1 MKKKIMLLILAIAAL
16 VLILVGC
23 GEKNYEV
30 SKKSYDNVMEAN
42 VNGTFIASDEG
53 KLYLF
58 KMNGKKVFKTGY
70 DELSFLENGYLLAR
84 NASDV
89 GYTLLDWSGNVL
101 LSSSVETIIT
111 GATVNSV
118 DETTYLSDG
127 TTGYFGSYFTYVTVN
142 AVNAQGDALVAYYG
156 VNTALMQNF
165 TEVDKIEIIDAVTEK
180 TYVDG
185 SNLVANE
192 VYQGSAIL
200 VYGDSTTSVKIFDGN
215 KNCYYEKSLTDASV
229 TAFYGRFFIQDA
241 VANTVSL
248 VKKDGSLLDVTDAKD
263 FIGEEKAY
271 YYTVDASGVN
281 VINLEDDSS
290 VTLAGVEA
298 NVKGEY
304 LVVTSSDG
312 KYVYYDDT
320 LTQKAVISEN
330 LSAVYNSAY
339 GIYYYTDNASKIY
352 DAELRPYV
360 EGNNIVKAYGKT
372 DGKIYAVI
380 ETDTDYYVYF
390 DGVQKKVYSKSTYDY
405 EDSLKGGIFV
415 FVDSE
420 TSKNIYFS
428 VVKGE
433 ELYNEKDSV
442 SFSNID
448 SFPVSYGIDGTD
460 FVIMSE
466 GTVFTYE
473 FNANEISTLLSYTKV
488 GESYAYFKF
497 TVTETYYLDSFV
509 EGEPYFGET
518 RTETSYLVFLYSPG
532 SGLTEIYRGYNS
544 VIVSHDT
551 NYLTVSTESS
561 FFKSYDSA
569 VMSKLSDRT
578 DVYALRYSYVDNE
591 KVVSYEKLYS
601 HAFSDVTKI
610 TEEYMW
616 ARKPYSDKQAIYA
629 VNGKMLVDAKYYIED
644 ISGDRAIVSL
654 SDVPGSYGVIQLTSK
669 GYKVK
674 EDLNKY
680 SIKFIGDFYCY
691 SEIKNGIEVYTYKTL
706 DGDKVIN
713 KVIATA
719 NVGKVCGAFSVN
731 DGKAYVFIL
740 LDNGKDGWK
749 VLFVKTSI

>member
-1 MKKKIMLLILAIAAL
+1 MLLILAIAAL

-30 SKKSYDNVMEAN
+30 SKKSYDNVLEAN

-70 DELSFLENGYLLAR
+70 DELSFLDNGYLLAR
-84 NASDV
+84 NASET
-89 GYTLLDWSGNVL
+89 GYALLDWSGNVL
-101 LSSSVETIIT
+101 LSSSATTIIT
-111 GATVNSV
+111 GARVKSV
-118 DETTYLSDG
+118 DETTFYSDG
-127 TTGYFGSYFTYVTVN
+127 SYEYVGKNFTYVEVN
-142 AVNAQGDALVAYYG
+142 AVNSAGEELVAYYG

-165 TEVDKIEIIDAVTEK
+165 TEVDKIEIIDAVSEEIYT
-180 TYVDG
+180 DG
-185 SNLVANE
+185 DLLKRNKVFDG
-192 VYQGSAIL
+192 VAIL
-200 VYGDSTTSVKIFDGN
+200 VSGDSTTAVKIFDGN
-215 KNCYYEKSLTDASV
+215 KNCYYEKSFSNVEVSALE
-229 TAFYGRFFIQDA
+229 GRFLITDMTE
-241 VANTVSL
+241 NTVSL
-248 VKKDGSLLDVTDAKD
+248 VKRDGTLYDVSAAED
-263 FIGEEKAY
+263 FYSENNSY
-271 YYTVDASGVN
+271 LYTVGENAVT
-281 VINLEDDSS
+281 VIDLVDDSTI
-290 VTLAGVEA
+290 TLPGTAA
-298 NVKGEY
+298 SKKGEY

-320 LTQKAVISEN
+320 LTQKAAISEN
-330 LSAVYNSAY
+330 LSAINNGSF
-339 GIYYYTDNASKIY
+339 GIYYYTDNSTVVY
-352 DAELRPYV
+352 DAELRPYDTGFTTV
-360 EGNNIVKAYGKT
+360 RYYGET
-372 DGKIYAVI
+372 DGKIYAVL
-380 ETDTDYYVYF
+380 ENDSDY
-390 DGVQKKVYSKSTYDY
+390 KVYYDGELKQTFSKSTFTYNN
-405 EDSLKGGIFV
+405 SVKSGV
-415 FVDSE
+415 FSITENAVGKKTYYSAVE
-420 TSKNIYFS
+420 GKIVYT
-428 VVKGE
+428 
-433 ELYNEKDSV
+433 EKDGV

-448 SFPVSYGIDGTD
+448 SFPVSRGIDGTD

-466 GTVFTYE
+466 GKVLTYE
-473 FNANEISTLLSYTKV
+473 FNANEISTLLSLAKV
-488 GESYAYFKF
+488 GDSYAYFTF
-497 TVTETYYLDSFV
+497 EITEKYYLDSFV

-532 SGLTEIYRGYNS
+532 SGLTELYKGYNS

-551 NYLTVSTESS
+551 NYLAVSTESS

-601 HAFSDVTKI
+601 HAFSDVTEI
-610 TEEYMW
+610 TEGYMLV
-616 ARKPYSDKQAIYA
+616 RKPYSDKQAIYA

-680 SIKFIGDFYCY
+680 SIEFIGDFYCY
-691 SEIKNGIEVYTYKTL
+691 SEIKDGIEVYTYKTL

-713 KVIATA
+713 KVIAKK
-719 NVGKVCGAFSVN
+719 NVYACGAFSIN
-731 DGKAYVFIL
+731 GGRGYGFIL

-749 VLFVKTSI
+749 VLFVKTRI

>member
-1 MKKKIMLLILAIAAL
+1 MLLILAIAAL

-30 SKKSYDNVMEAN
+30 SKKSYDNVTEAN

-127 TTGYFGSYFTYVTVN
+127 TTGYSGSYFTYVTVN

-165 TEVDKIEIIDAVTEK
+165 TEVDKIEIIDAVTEE
-180 TYVDG
+180 TYADG

-200 VYGDSTTSVKIFDGN
+200 VYGDSTTAVKIFDGN
-215 KNCYYEKSLTDASV
+215 KNCYYEKSLTDV
-229 TAFYGRFFIQDA
+229 TVSSLYGRFFIQDG

-248 VKKDGSLLDVTDAKD
+248 VKKDGSLLDVTDAGD

-271 YYTVDASGVN
+271 FYTVDASGVN
-281 VINLEDDSS
+281 VVNLADDSS
-290 VTLAGVEA
+290 VTLAGTDA
-298 NVKGEY
+298 SVKGDY
-304 LVVTSSDG
+304 LVVTDSEW

-320 LTQKAVISEN
+320 LTQKAVIGAN
-330 LSAVYNSAY
+330 FRAVYNSAY
-339 GIYYYTDNASKIY
+339 GIYYYTDGATVIC
-352 DAELRPYV
+352 DGELRPYATGFTTV
-360 EGNNIVKAYGKT
+360 RYYGES
-372 DGKIYAVI
+372 DGKIYAVV
-380 ETDTDYYVYF
+380 ENDSDYNVYCDGELKQIF
-390 DGVQKKVYSKSTYDY
+390 SKSAYSYNSFVNDGVFAFTDSAT
-405 EDSLKGGIFV
+405 SLKTYYSA
-415 FVDSE
+415 VDGQTVYTESE
-420 TSKNIYFS
+420 
-428 VVKGE
+428 G
-433 ELYNEKDSV
+433 V

-448 SFPVSYGIDGTD
+448 SFPVSYGTDGTD

-466 GTVFTYE
+466 GKVFTYE
-473 FNANEISTLLSYTKV
+473 FNANEISTLLSNTKV

-532 SGLTEIYRGYNS
+532 SGLTEIYSGYNS
-544 VIVSHDT
+544 VIVSHNT
-551 NYLTVSTESS
+551 NYLIVSTESS
-561 FFKSYDSA
+561 FFKNYDSA
-569 VMSKLSDRT
+569 VMGKLSDKT

-610 TEEYMW
+610 TEEYML

-629 VNGKMLVDAKYYIED
+629 VNGKMLVDAKYYIKN
-644 ISGDRAIVSL
+644 IAGDRAIVSL
-654 SDVPGSYGVIQLTSK
+654 SGVPGSYGVIQLTSK

-719 NVGKVCGAFSVN
+719 DVGKVCGAFSVN
-731 DGKAYVFIL
+731 DGKAYGFIL

-749 VLFVKTSI
+749 VLFVKTRI

>member
-1 MKKKIMLLILAIAAL
+1 MLLILAIAAL

-23 GEKNYEV
+23 GDKNYEV
-30 SKKSYDNVMEAN
+30 SKKSYDNVLEAN

-70 DELSFLENGYLLAR
+70 DELSFLDNGYLLAR
-84 NASDV
+84 NASET
-89 GYTLLDWSGNVL
+89 GYALLDWSGNVL
-101 LSSSVETIIT
+101 LSSSATTIIT
-111 GATVNSV
+111 GARVKSV
-118 DETTYLSDG
+118 DETTCYSDG
-127 TTGYFGSYFTYVTVN
+127 SYEYVGKNFTYVEVN
-142 AVNAQGDALVAYYG
+142 AVNSAGEELVAYYG

-165 TEVDKIEIIDAVTEK
+165 TEVDKIEIIDAVSEEIYT
-180 TYVDG
+180 DG
-185 SNLVANE
+185 DLLKRNE
-192 VYQGSAIL
+192 VFDGVAIL
-200 VYGDSTTSVKIFDGN
+200 VSGDSTTAVKIFDGN
-215 KNCYYEKSLTDASV
+215 KNCYYEESFSNVEVSALE
-229 TAFYGRFFIQDA
+229 GRFFITDMTE
-241 VANTVSL
+241 NTVSL
-248 VKKDGSLLDVTDAKD
+248 VKRDGTLYDVSAAED
-263 FIGEEKAY
+263 FYSENNSY
-271 YYTVDASGVN
+271 LYTVGENAVT
-281 VINLEDDSS
+281 VIDLVDDSTI
-290 VTLAGVEA
+290 TLPGTAA
-298 NVKGEY
+298 SKKGEY

-320 LTQKAVISEN
+320 LTQKAAISEN
-330 LSAVYNSAY
+330 LSAINNGSF
-339 GIYYYTDNASKIY
+339 GIYYYTDYSTVIY
-352 DAELRPYV
+352 DAELRPY
-360 EGNNIVKAYGKT
+360 EQGLTSLRYYGET
-372 DGKIYAVI
+372 DGKIYAVA
-380 ETDTDYYVYF
+380 ENESDY
-390 DGVQKKVYSKSTYDY
+390 KVYCDGELKQTFSKSAFTYNA
-405 EDSLKGGIFV
+405 SVKSGV
-415 FVDSE
+415 FSITENAVGKKTYYSAVE
-420 TSKNIYFS
+420 GKA
-428 VVKGE
+428 
-433 ELYNEKDSV
+433 LYTESDSV

-466 GTVFTYE
+466 GKVLTYE
-473 FNANEISTLLSYTKV
+473 FNANEISTLLSYNKV
-488 GESYAYFKF
+488 GEIYAYFNF
-497 TVTETYYLDSFV
+497 AVTETYYLDSFV

-532 SGLTEIYRGYNS
+532 SGLTELYKGYNS

-551 NYLTVSTESS
+551 NYLAVSTESS

-601 HAFSDVTKI
+601 HAFSDVTEI
-610 TEEYMW
+610 TEGYMLV
-616 ARKPYSDKQAIYA
+616 RKPYSDKQAIYA

-680 SIKFIGDFYCY
+680 DVQFLGDYY
-691 SEIKNGIEVYTYKTL
+691 VYTEIKDGIEVYTYKTL

-713 KVIATA
+713 KVIATE

-731 DGKAYVFIL
+731 DGKAYGFIL

-749 VLFVKTSI
+749 VLFVKRRI

>member
-1 MKKKIMLLILAIAAL
+1 MLLILAIAAL

-180 TYVDG
+180 TYADG

-215 KNCYYEKSLTDASV
+215 KNCYYEKSLTDV
-229 TAFYGRFFIQDA
+229 TVSSLYGRFFIQDG

-248 VKKDGSLLDVTDAKD
+248 VKKDGSLLDVTDAGD

-271 YYTVDASGVN
+271 FYTVDASGVN
-281 VINLEDDSS
+281 VVNLADDSS
-290 VTLAGVEA
+290 VTLAGTDA
-298 NVKGEY
+298 SVKGDY
-304 LVVTSSDG
+304 LVVTDSEW

-320 LTQKAVISEN
+320 LTQKAVIGAN
-330 LSAVYNSAY
+330 FRAVYNSAY
-339 GIYYYTDNASKIY
+339 GIYYYTDGATVIC
-352 DAELRPYV
+352 DGELRPYATGFTTV
-360 EGNNIVKAYGKT
+360 RYYGES
-372 DGKIYAVI
+372 DGKIYAVV
-380 ETDTDYYVYF
+380 ENDSDYNVYCDGELKQIF
-390 DGVQKKVYSKSTYDY
+390 SKSAYSYNSFVNDGVFAFTDSAT
-405 EDSLKGGIFV
+405 SLKTYYSA
-415 FVDSE
+415 VDGQTVYTESE
-420 TSKNIYFS
+420 
-428 VVKGE
+428 G
-433 ELYNEKDSV
+433 V

-448 SFPVSYGIDGTD
+448 SFPVSYGTDGTD

-466 GTVFTYE
+466 GKVFTYE
-473 FNANEISTLLSYTKV
+473 FNANEISTLLSIAKV
-488 GESYAYFKF
+488 GDSYAYFTFKI
-497 TVTETYYLDSFV
+497 TENYYLDPFV

-569 VMSKLSDRT
+569 VMSKLSDKT

-713 KVIATA
+713 KVIATE

-731 DGKAYVFIL
+731 DGKVYGFIL

-749 VLFVKTSI
+749 VLFMKTRI

>member
-1 MKKKIMLLILAIAAL
+1 MLLILAIAAL

-84 NASDV
+84 NASET
-89 GYTLLDWSGNVL
+89 GYALLDWSGNVL
-101 LSSSVETIIT
+101 LSSSATTIIT
-111 GATVNSV
+111 GARVKSV
-118 DETTYLSDG
+118 DETTFYSDG
-127 TTGYFGSYFTYVTVN
+127 SYEYVGKNFTYVEVN
-142 AVNAQGDALVAYYG
+142 AVNSAGEELVAYYG

-180 TYVDG
+180 TYADG

-215 KNCYYEKSLTDASV
+215 KNCYYEKSLTDVSV
-229 TAFYGRFFIQDA
+229 TEFYGRFRIHDF

-248 VKKDGSLLDVTDAKD
+248 VKKDGSLLDVTDGD

-271 YYTVDASGVN
+271 FYTVDASGVN

-405 EDSLKGGIFV
+405 EASLKGGIFV

-433 ELYNEKDSV
+433 KLYDEKDSV

-473 FNANEISTLLSYTKV
+473 FNANEISTLLSNIKV
-488 GESYAYFKF
+488 GEIYAYFKF

-518 RTETSYLVFLYSPG
+518 RTETSYLVFLYSYG

-544 VIVSHDT
+544 VIVSYNK

-561 FFKSYDSA
+561 FFKNYDSA
-569 VMSKLSDRT
+569 VMGKLSDKT

-610 TEEYMW
+610 TEEYML

-629 VNGKMLVDAKYYIED
+629 VNGKMLVDAKYYIKG
-644 ISGDRAIVSL
+644 IAGDRAIVSL
-654 SDVPGSYGVIQLTSK
+654 SNVSGSYGVIQLTSK

-680 SIKFIGDFYCY
+680 SIEFIGDFYCY

-719 NVGKVCGAFSVN
+719 NVGKVCGEFLVN
-731 DGKAYVFIL
+731 DGKAYGFTL

-749 VLFVKTSI
+749 VLFVKKRI

>member
-1 MKKKIMLLILAIAAL
+1 MKKKMMLLILAIAAL

-84 NASDV
+84 NASET
-89 GYTLLDWSGNVL
+89 GYALLDWSGNVL
-101 LSSSVETIIT
+101 LSSSATTIIT
-111 GATVNSV
+111 GARVKSV
-118 DETTYLSDG
+118 DETTFYSDG
-127 TTGYFGSYFTYVTVN
+127 SYEYVGKNFTYVEVN
-142 AVNAQGDALVAYYG
+142 AVNSAGEELVAYYG

-180 TYVDG
+180 TYADG

-215 KNCYYEKSLTDASV
+215 KNCYYEKSLTDVSV
-229 TAFYGRFFIQDA
+229 TEFYGRFRIHDF

-248 VKKDGSLLDVTDAKD
+248 VKKDGSLLDVTDGD

-271 YYTVDASGVN
+271 FYTVDASGVN

-405 EDSLKGGIFV
+405 EASLKGGIFV

-433 ELYNEKDSV
+433 KLYDEKDSV

-473 FNANEISTLLSYTKV
+473 FNANEISTLLSNIKV
-488 GESYAYFKF
+488 GEIYAYFKF

-518 RTETSYLVFLYSPG
+518 RTETSYLVFLYSYG

-544 VIVSHDT
+544 VIVSYNK

-561 FFKSYDSA
+561 FFKNYDSA
-569 VMSKLSDRT
+569 VMGKLSDKT

-610 TEEYMW
+610 TEEYML

-629 VNGKMLVDAKYYIED
+629 VNGKMLVDAKYYIKG
-644 ISGDRAIVSL
+644 IAGDRAIVSL
-654 SDVPGSYGVIQLTSK
+654 SNVSGSYGVIQLTSK

-680 SIKFIGDFYCY
+680 SIEFIGDFYCY

-719 NVGKVCGAFSVN
+719 NVGKVCGEFLVN
-731 DGKAYVFIL
+731 DGKAYGFTL

-749 VLFVKTSI
+749 VLFVKKRI

>member
-1 MKKKIMLLILAIAAL
+1 MLLILAIAAL

-23 GEKNYEV
+23 GDKNYEV
-30 SKKSYDNVMEAN
+30 SKKSYDNVLEAN

-70 DELSFLENGYLLAR
+70 DELSFLDNGYLLAR

-127 TTGYFGSYFTYVTVN
+127 TTGYSGSYFTYVTVN

-180 TYVDG
+180 TYADG

-215 KNCYYEKSLTDASV
+215 KNCYYEKSLTDVSV
-229 TAFYGRFFIQDA
+229 TEFYGRFRIHDF

-271 YYTVDASGVN
+271 FYTVDASGVN

-320 LTQKAVISEN
+320 LTQKAAISEN
-330 LSAVYNSAY
+330 LSAINNGSF
-339 GIYYYTDNASKIY
+339 GIYYYTDYSTVIY
-352 DAELRPYV
+352 DAELRPY
-360 EGNNIVKAYGKT
+360 EQGLTSLRYYGET
-372 DGKIYAVI
+372 DGKIYAVA
-380 ETDTDYYVYF
+380 ENESDY
-390 DGVQKKVYSKSTYDY
+390 KVYCDGELKQTFSKSTFTYNA
-405 EDSLKGGIFV
+405 SVKSGV
-415 FVDSE
+415 FSITENAVGKKTYYSAVE
-420 TSKNIYFS
+420 GKA
-428 VVKGE
+428 
-433 ELYNEKDSV
+433 LYTESDSV

-466 GTVFTYE
+466 GKVLTYE
-473 FNANEISTLLSYTKV
+473 FNANEISTLLSLAKV
-488 GESYAYFKF
+488 GDSYAYFTFKI
-497 TVTETYYLDSFV
+497 TENYYLDPFT
-509 EGEPYFGET
+509 EGEVYLGET
-518 RTETSYLVFLYSPG
+518 RTETSYLVFLYSYG
-532 SGLTEIYRGYNS
+532 SGLTELYKGYNS
-544 VIVSHDT
+544 VIVSYDT
-551 NYLTVSTESS
+551 NYLAVSTESS

-591 KVVSYEKLYS
+591 KVVSYEKLHS

-610 TEEYMW
+610 KEEYMW

-629 VNGKMLVDAKYYIED
+629 VNGKMLVDAKYYIEE

-654 SDVPGSYGVIQLTSK
+654 SGVPGSYGVIQLTSK

-680 SIKFIGDFYCY
+680 NIEFIGDFYYY
-691 SEIKNGIEVYTYKTL
+691 SEIKDGIEVYTYKTL

-719 NVGKVCGAFSVN
+719 HVGKVCGEFSVN
-731 DGKAYVFIL
+731 DGKTYGVIL

-749 VLFVKTSI
+749 VLFVKMRI